1 MIKLTYTRETMLTAF
16 RDILSFEVETES
28 EFSISF
34 YEKGVE
40 VLSLSPKYEEDQ
52 DVLDSIEKF
61 LLMTNFDYCE
71 VVFGRF
77 NNAGGKE

>member
-1 MIKLTYTRETMLTAF
+1 MIKLTYTRANMLASF
-16 RDILSFEVETES
+16 RDVLSFEVETKS

-40 VLSLSPKYEEDQ
+40 VLTLSPKYEEDY

-61 LLMTNFDYCE
+61 LHMTNFDYCE
-71 VVFGRF
+71 VIFTRLD
-77 NNAGGKE
+77 NAGGKA